1 MSTQNLTDYEKMKK
15 VLETLGELASFEELA
30 IYFMQVNFADFS
42 SIRIQQF
49 MDSVSKN
56 VLHPKLIGLERVRA
70 VSSERALYLKTYL
83 DGDMYTTKE
92 AAIEHIP
99 IQAKNAQAIIDVCNN
114 VDNKP
119 LTLM

>member
-15 VLETLGELASFEELA
+15 ALETLGELASFEELA

-49 MDSVSKN
+49 MDSVSKD
-56 VLHPKLIGLERVRA
+56 VLHPKLIGLERARA

-83 DGDMYTTKE
+83 DGNMYTSEE
-92 AAIEHIP
+92 AAIKHVP
-99 IQAKNAQAIIDVCNN
+99 VQAKNAQAIIDACKD

-119 LTLM
+119 LTFM

>member
-1 MSTQNLTDYEKMKK
+1 MSKQNLTDYEKMKK
-15 VLETLGELASFEELA
+15 ALETLGELASFEELA

-99 IQAKNAQAIIDVCNN
+99 IQVKNAQAIIDVCNN